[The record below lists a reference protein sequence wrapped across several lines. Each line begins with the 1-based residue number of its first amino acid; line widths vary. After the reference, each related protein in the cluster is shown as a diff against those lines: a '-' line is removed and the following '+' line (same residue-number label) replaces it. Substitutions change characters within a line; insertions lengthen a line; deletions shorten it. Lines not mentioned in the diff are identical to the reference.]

1 MIVTFLVRL
10 VPIDLI
16 PSLDKEEELS
26 DKERQVSF
34 ITKPKQTKQII
45 GLFLNKIAMGFHHK
59 EELKSIFIKSEREDG
74 GFSGKDEGGKW

>member
-10 VPIDLI
+10 VPIELI

-26 DKERQVSF
+26 DKEREVSF
-34 ITKPKQTKQII
+34 YYQKLNK
-45 GLFLNKIAMGFHHK
+45 LLNFFLNKIAMGFHHK